1 MRRFGLL
8 GLGIWVLGFGIF
20 AFAQE
25 QRGSLGTIGALGQEV
40 KRPPANNA
48 PAPRLPDG
56 TVSLDGLWVGGGPVN
71 DIAQALAHP
80 QTAARNMLISVDDA
94 VTGPL
99 ELAGNPMKLSA
110 FADPPTRSRAPDLDA
125 DRDRILRELGF

>member
-8 GLGIWVLGFGIF
+8 GFGIWVLGFGIF

-40 KRPPANNA
+40 KRPPQRNE

-56 TVSLDGLWVGGGPVN
+56 TVSLDGLWVGGRWLNG
-71 DIAQALAHP
+71 D
-80 QTAARNMLISVDDA
+80 QTHQGRHIQFH
-94 VTGPL
+94 
-99 ELAGNPMKLSA
+99 AGGWTVQRIKLYRY
-110 FADPPTRSRAPDLDA
+110 D
-125 DRDRILRELGF
+125 